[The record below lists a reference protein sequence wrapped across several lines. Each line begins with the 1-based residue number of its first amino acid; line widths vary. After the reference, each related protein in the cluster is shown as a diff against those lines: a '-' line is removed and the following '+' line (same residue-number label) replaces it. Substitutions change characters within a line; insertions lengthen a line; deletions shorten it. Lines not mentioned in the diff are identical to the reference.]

1 MTRPRVLYIMGSL
14 AANDLGEEVV
24 TILGRLSRSSFEPS
38 VVTLGGR
45 EELRERVRELKVRTH
60 SLGLVGPFGT
70 LRAVGK
76 TRDLIKSTGAQ
87 LVHGIGSWGGAVAQ
101 LAAPKDVAVVRTV
114 SRPPT
119 HEKDFRG
126 RLLRHLENK
135 ARGRVVGT
143 RFVVPNEGSIGLA
156 VRAYGSP
163 EGHVTVLPTSV
174 DVDAVRDRVARV
186 TREGARRLMGMGEG
200 DVAFA
205 LISNFES
212 GAGMDRIL
220 SGLAVARAENP
231 NLRIFIVGSGRYE
244 GSTRWKAEEL
254 QLGDSVVFLGQGTEA
269 GPIWAAAD
277 VAIDASPWASWSR
290 AALLAIAAEVPTVK
304 MQQGVGGWSE
314 ELEES
319 LPMVSGHP
327 ERFASDLLRLASDAE
342 SRAEILKH
350 GARVTEQIDVRNVAE
365 RLETL
370 YGEVIDQLQG
380 RS

>member
-14 AANDLGEEVV
+14 AANDLGEEIV

-70 LRAVGK
+70 LRAVGR
-76 TRDLIKSTGAQ
+76 TRDVIERTGAD

-101 LAAPKDVAVVRTV
+101 LAAPPNVAVVRTV
-114 SRPPT
+114 TRPPT
-119 HEKDFRG
+119 HEKDLRG
-126 RLLRHLENK
+126 RLLRHLERK

-174 DVDAVRDRVARV
+174 DVEAVRDRVARV
-186 TREGARRLMGMGEG
+186 TREGARRLMGMEED

-205 LISNFES
+205 LLSNFES

-220 SGLAVARAENP
+220 TGLSVARAENP
-231 NLRIFIVGSGRYE
+231 NLRIFVVGSGRYE

-277 VAIDASPWASWSR
+277 AAIDASPWASWSR
-290 AALLAIAAEVPTVK
+290 AALLAIAAGVPTVK

-327 ERFASDLLRLASDAE
+327 ERFASDLLRLASDPS
-342 SRAEILKH
+342 SRELILEH
-350 GARVTEQIDVRNVAE
+350 GARVTEEIDVRNVAD
-365 RLETL
+365 RLGEL
-370 YGEVIDQLQG
+370 YGGVIEQLRG
-380 RS
+380 PS